1 VSTQLSDGH
10 QWQPVAVG
18 SRPAAATRPP
28 LWLEQRA
35 GLELAE
41 LLTSPVYYGVGVPRG
56 DGAPV
61 LLVPGFLGSD
71 DYLSVLYGWLRR
83 IGYRPFGSGLV
94 CIGRIDRL
102 LARLLRRVEDVARA
116 AGRPLVVIGHSLG
129 GMLSC
134 AVAHQ
139 RPDLVDHVVTLGT
152 ARAADA
158 QEDASAPMVRA
169 MADLL
174 LGEGGRAWE
183 RVTEHGMLG
192 RPLPDGLRLSCI
204 YSRDDAVV
212 DWTACLDDDPR
223 TSLYEVR
230 GTHTGLA
237 WNAQVYRRLARV
249 LALE

>member
-1 VSTQLSDGH
+1 M
-10 QWQPVAVG
+10 
-18 SRPAAATRPP
+18 
-28 LWLEQRA
+28 WLEQRA

-41 LLTSPVYYGVGVPRG
+41 LLTSPLYYGVGVPRG

-83 IGYRPFGSGLV
+83 IGYRPFASGLV

-102 LARLLRRVEDVARA
+102 LARLLRRVEAVAIA
-116 AGRPLVVIGHSLG
+116 AGRPLVIIGHSLG
-129 GMLSC
+129 GMLCC
-134 AVAHQ
+134 AAAHR
-139 RPDLVDHVVTLGT
+139 RPDLIDHVITLGT

-158 QEDASAPMVRA
+158 GDDASHPLVRA
-169 MADLL
+169 MADAL
-174 LGEGGRAWE
+174 LGEGAPAWQ
-183 RVTEHGMLG
+183 RVAEHGMLG
-192 RPLPDGLRLSCI
+192 QPLPDGLRLTCI

-223 TSLYEVR
+223 TGLYEVR

-237 WNAQVYRRLARV
+237 WNAQVYSRLGRV
-249 LALE
+249 LALV